1 MKKHI
6 TYHDN
11 GAKREECYYLDG
23 KKEGECISWFAN
35 GEKELIGYFKNG
47 KPCNIWINWDKDG
60 YYEWVDMDGV
70 WVKDFYYFK

>member
-35 GEKELIGYFKNG
+35 GEKELIGYFKKG
-47 KPCNIWINWDKDG
+47 KPCNIWMNWDKDG
-60 YYEWVDMDGV
+60 RYDWIDMDAD
-70 WVKDFYYFK
+70 WVKDCFYHK